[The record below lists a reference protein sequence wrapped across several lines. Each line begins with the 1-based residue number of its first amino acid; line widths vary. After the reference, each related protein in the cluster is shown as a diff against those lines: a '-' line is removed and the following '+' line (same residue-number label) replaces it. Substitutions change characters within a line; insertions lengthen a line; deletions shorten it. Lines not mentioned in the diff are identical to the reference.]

1 MVLALTELVTAATK
15 TYGGD
20 EEAGGRESV
29 EVRGS
34 PLLQEVI
41 DLGPFR
47 ADQQSLPELM
57 GDVCCPSFENGS
69 LQALNPSLGHLWK

>member
-1 MVLALTELVTAATK
+1 MK

-20 EEAGGRESV
+20 EEAGGRKSV

-57 GDVCCPSFENGS
+57 GDVCCPSFEDGS
-69 LQALNPSLGHLWK
+69 

>member
-1 MVLALTELVTAATK
+1 MAQMSLRASPGMEKWKVMSGFASGQMVLALTELVTAAMK

-41 DLGPFR
+41 DLGPCR
-47 ADQQSLPELM
+47 ADQ
-57 GDVCCPSFENGS
+57 
-69 LQALNPSLGHLWK
+69 